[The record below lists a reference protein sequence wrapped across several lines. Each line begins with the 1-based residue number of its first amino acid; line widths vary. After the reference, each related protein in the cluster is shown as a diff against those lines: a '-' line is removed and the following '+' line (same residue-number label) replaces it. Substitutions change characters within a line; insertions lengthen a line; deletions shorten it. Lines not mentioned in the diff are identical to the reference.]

1 MVKIKKVSNNHIFI
15 FDELLVQEGKYN
27 EHKKVQINSN

>member
-1 MVKIKKVSNNHIFI
+1 MVKMKKVSNNQIFI

-27 EHKKVQINSN
+27 EQKKVQINSN